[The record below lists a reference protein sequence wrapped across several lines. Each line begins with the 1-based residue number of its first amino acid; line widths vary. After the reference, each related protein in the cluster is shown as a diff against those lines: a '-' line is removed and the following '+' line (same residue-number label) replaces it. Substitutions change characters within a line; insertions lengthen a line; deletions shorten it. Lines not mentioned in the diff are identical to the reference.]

1 MQPIVRANRNGA
13 EHTERSL
20 KDFKDFIKGFLLK
33 EEKMNLQGSLSIQV
47 NRNRESKEG
56 LILLTFLVLEIRIKV
71 LKRKQSYLINL
82 PQISFP
88 FQVTT
93 EIMG

>member
-1 MQPIVRANRNGA
+1 MQPTNRTNHSGA
-13 EHTERSL
+13 EHTQRSL

-56 LILLTFLVLEIRIKV
+56 LIL
-71 LKRKQSYLINL
+71 
-82 PQISFP
+82 
-88 FQVTT
+88 
-93 EIMG
+93 